1 MAVTQMAKDA
11 GRAAYHDAMAL
22 IACRDAEHIKCIKH
36 AKGSEHAGEAGH
48 FTARNS
54 AAEHAT
60 ALSTEHTRG
69 AEPSSK
75 LRPTIY

>member
-1 MAVTQMAKDA
+1 MTVTWLAKDA

-22 IACRDAEHIKCIKH
+22 IACRDAGHVKYIEH
-36 AKGSEHAGEAGH
+36 AKGSEHAEH
-48 FTARNS
+48 FKARNS

-69 AEPSSK
+69 AEPSSR
-75 LRPTIY
+75 LCPTI